1 MNKKF
6 FLIFGLVLLAGFSRL
21 IPHPWNFTALGA
33 MALFS
38 GSLLADKKWALL
50 APVFT
55 LFWTDL
61 ILGFHSTMIYV
72 YASVVLITCLGF
84 WAQTS
89 KFKILTSSV
98 LGSLLFFIST
108 NFGVWFSQNLY
119 PKTFE
124 GLIQCYVMALPFFEN
139 QIAGDFFYLGVL
151 YGAYFSLKNLKVF
164 SESYSSI

>member
-6 FLIFGLVLLAGFSRL
+6 FLIFGLIILAGISRL

-38 GSLLADKKWALL
+38 GSLMTNKTGAIV
-50 APVFT
+50 APLFT
-55 LFWTDL
+55 LLWTDL
-61 ILGFHSTMIYV
+61 ILGFHVTMIYV
-72 YASVVLITCLGF
+72 YAAVVLITCLGF

-98 LGSLLFFIST
+98 LGSLIFFMST

-139 QIAGDFFYLGVL
+139 QIIGDFIYLGVL
-151 YGAYFSLKNLKVF
+151 YSAYFSLKNLKTF
-164 SESYSSI
+164 SNSYSSI

>member
-6 FLIFGLVLLAGFSRL
+6 FLIFGLVLLAGLSRL

-38 GSLLADKKWALL
+38 GSMLNNKKWALT
-50 APVFT
+50 APVLT
-55 LFWTDL
+55 LLWTDL
-61 ILGFHSTMIYV
+61 ILGFHITMIYV

-89 KFKILTSSV
+89 KSKIITSSL
-98 LGSLLFFIST
+98 LGSLIFFMTT

-119 PKTFE
+119 AKTFE

-139 QIAGDFFYLGVL
+139 QIAGDFFYLAVL
-151 YGAYFSLKNLKVF
+151 YGAYFSLKNLKPF
-164 SESYSSI
+164 SKSYSST